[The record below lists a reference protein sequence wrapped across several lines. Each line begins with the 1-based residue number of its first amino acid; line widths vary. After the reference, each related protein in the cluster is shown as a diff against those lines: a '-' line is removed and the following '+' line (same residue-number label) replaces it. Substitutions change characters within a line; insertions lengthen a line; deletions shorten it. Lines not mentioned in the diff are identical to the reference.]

1 MSLEVSAPCIAASS
15 VEALRISVLQP
26 VADSGTETSTSDT
39 TFTYFQD
46 QGNADAGDCPIGIY
60 TTYSYL

>member
-1 MSLEVSAPCIAASS
+1 MPLIIAPSFLG
-15 VEALRISVLQP
+15 ALSELVLQAL
-26 VADSGTETSTSDT
+26 ADFGTETSTTDT

-46 QGNADAGDCPIGIY
+46 IGNADVGDCPIGIY